1 MIKPSITIATRESQ
15 LALWQANWVKT
26 CLEKIYPGI
35 AVNFLGITTKADR
48 MPYISLAEMGG
59 KGLFVKE
66 LEEALLDGR
75 ADIAVHC
82 VKDMPVDLPPDL
94 HLPVVLVSDDPW
106 DVFISNHYPNLAAMP
121 AGAVVGT
128 SSLRRQSLTLNARPD
143 LVTRGLR
150 GNVNTRLARLDAGE
164 YDAIILAAAGLNR
177 LGLAARARQVFNKNE
192 FLPAPGQG
200 VLGLECRINDPD
212 TCQLIAPLQDVSTF
226 IRVSAERAM
235 CKRLGGGCYVPIASF
250 AETEAGVLVLRGL
263 VASLD
268 GATVLRAETRGAHA
282 NPEILG
288 INVAE
293 ELLAL
298 GAKEILQNVAKQLA
312 DENDHKK

>member
-1 MIKPSITIATRESQ
+1 MIKQSIIIATRESQ
-15 LALWQANWVKT
+15 LAHWQANWVKT
-26 CLEKIYPGI
+26 SLENIYPGLI
-35 AVNFLGITTKADR
+35 VNFLGITTKADK

-75 ADIAVHC
+75 ADVAVHC

-94 HLPVVLVSDDPW
+94 HMPVVLVSDDPW
-106 DVFISNHYPNLAAMP
+106 DVLISNRYSSLNEMP
-121 AGAVVGT
+121 PGAVVGT
-128 SSLRRQSLTLNARPD
+128 SSLRRQSLTLHARPD

-150 GNVNTRLARLDAGE
+150 GNVITRLTRLDNGE

-200 VLGLECRINDPD
+200 VLGLECRINDPK
-212 TCQLIAPLQDVSTF
+212 TNKLIAPLQDTFSF

-235 CKRLGGGCYVPIASF
+235 CKRLGGGCHVPIASF
-250 AETEAGVLVLRGL
+250 AENEHGELVLRGL

-268 GATVLRAETRGAHA
+268 GVTVLRAEARGVNE

-288 INVAE
+288 INVAK

-298 GAKEILQNVAKQLA
+298 GAKEILQDVAKKLA